1 MYQLTENF
9 GGTIGN
15 LKMKLFL
22 YVKCVHNIF
31 DCCRVAHVNRIF
43 SKSTIPYIQIIT
55 ANDVPKMENNKLN
68 LLVWKLGLLLL
79 VSSFLLKITKNIK
92 M

>member
-9 GGTIGN
+9 GGMIGN

-22 YVKCVHNIF
+22 YIKRVHNIF

-43 SKSTIPYIQIIT
+43 SKAQFHIS
-55 ANDVPKMENNKLN
+55 K
-68 LLVWKLGLLLL
+68 
-79 VSSFLLKITKNIK
+79 SSRQMIYLKWKITSLIDLSGS
-92 M
+92 